1 MDDPLGTP
9 SLPAWPATPH
19 TPNSPGPQ
27 PTLPLPRPASPLPPS
42 QIVGGPPKEP
52 QIYGQPTPGLLSPQ
66 LNTTANGSKLEREG
80 QYLRVRITGLDRNRR
95 DIIARIDAQNF
106 RDLQS
111 RLPTAPHKPL
121 FLLSHYHRL
130 RHPQMK
136 KASSHESNS
145 RDILLII
152 IQTDDRLVKVALQRW
167 FTRVCE
173 DQVLMRE
180 DEVRSFIESDF
191 GYQPTPRPRR
201 RTGSGFSLMKRSV
214 PDEDEDLMSARLEL
228 TRLEV
233 QFFDAAKAID
243 RLTLSAAHAEMGNK
257 LINVATTEA
266 HPPLGQALRKLGRA
280 WHSIG
285 DVDQAQ
291 SLSECVIVGDAL
303 GYQGLNA
310 KSAKETL
317 AQRTQVLEDYQSAV
331 KATIAK
337 RRQIERLK
345 QSSNIRPEKVDE
357 ALEDLEEANKVE
369 QLFQRRVEGI
379 SENLHNALRVH
390 ARHAHEDIASM
401 LIEHARASVHYEKAR
416 LKELEA
422 LKGDVERANGP
433 AVHGNGRT
441 PLTGE
446 SRVPITSPAG
456 GATPIRGP
464 LIQPPLTSS
473 APSSGPPSPHVVRP
487 PIVSGPPIPQGTPGP
502 GPQPAQVKAPAGP
515 SIPTPAAPSLD
526 PLGVPP
532 RPQSAASSIPGT
544 PNPLHTPAQPHPL
557 AKSMYAQPTHRK
569 LDAREAAAK
578 LAPTQGWTHP
588 SKSKGKTRDKDLTG
602 NSSRMIQHTHH
613 LRGNKR
619 AGSEFEDE
627 VDSVGA
633 GPSSSVHT
641 SSEERPCKKSKQA
654 ETRLCPLCNKRI
666 PLHMLAQHTEMELA
680 KVNQVMHADS
690 PDPTG
695 RDTGM
700 R

>member
-9 SLPAWPATPH
+9 SLPAWPTTPH

-27 PTLPLPRPASPLPPS
+27 PTLPIPRPTSPLPPS
-42 QIVGGPPKEP
+42 QIVSGPPKEP

-66 LNTTANGSKLEREG
+66 LNTTANGTKLERDG

-95 DIIARIDAQNF
+95 DIIVRIDAQTNLPNF
-106 RDLQS
+106 TGSTYRNIS
-111 RLPTAPHKPL
+111 RSYAEFQRFAEQIAYCTPQTIVPALPLPQTSAP
-121 FLLSHYHRL
+121 SD
-130 RHPQMK
+130 
-136 KASSHESNS
+136 EE
-145 RDILLII
+145 
-152 IQTDDRLVKVALQRW
+152 DDRLVKVALQRW

-173 DQVLMRE
+173 DSVLMRE

-243 RLTLSAAHAEMGNK
+243 RLSKARKALSVAHAEMGNK

-266 HPPLGQALRKLGRA
+266 HPPLAQAVRKLGRA

-291 SLSECVIVGDAL
+291 SLSECVIVGDTL

-401 LIEHARASVHYEKAR
+401 LIEHARASVHYEKTR

-422 LKGDVERANGP
+422 LKGDIERANGP
-433 AVHGNGRT
+433 AVHGNGRV

-446 SRVPITSPAG
+446 ARVPITGPAG
-456 GATPIRGP
+456 GPTPIRGP
-464 LIQPPLTSS
+464 LIQPPLSSS
-473 APSSGPPSPHVVRP
+473 APSSGPPSPRVVRP
-487 PIVSGPPIPQGTPGP
+487 PVVPGPPITQGVPGP
-502 GPQPAQVKAPAGP
+502 VPQPTQAQVTAGP
-515 SIPTPAAPSLD
+515 SAPTQAPSLD
-526 PLGVPP
+526 PLGGPP

-544 PNPLHTPAQPHPL
+544 PNPPHTPTQPHPL

-578 LAPTQGWTHP
+578 LA
-588 SKSKGKTRDKDLTG
+588 
-602 NSSRMIQHTHH
+602 NM
-613 LRGNKR
+613 
-619 AGSEFEDE
+619 F
-627 VDSVGA
+627 
-633 GPSSSVHT
+633 
-641 SSEERPCKKSKQA
+641 
-654 ETRLCPLCNKRI
+654 
-666 PLHMLAQHTEMELA
+666 
-680 KVNQVMHADS
+680 
-690 PDPTG
+690 
-695 RDTGM
+695 
-700 R
+700 

>member
-9 SLPAWPATPH
+9 SLPAWPSTPH

-27 PTLPLPRPASPLPPS
+27 PTLPLPRPTSPLPPS
-42 QIVGGPPKEP
+42 QIIGGLPKEP

-66 LNTTANGSKLEREG
+66 INTAANGSKFERDG

-95 DIIARIDAQNF
+95 DIIARIDAQTNLPNF
-106 RDLQS
+106 TGSTYRNIS
-111 RLPTAPHKPL
+111 RSYAEFQRFAEQIAYCTPQTIVPALPLPQTSAP
-121 FLLSHYHRL
+121 SD
-130 RHPQMK
+130 
-136 KASSHESNS
+136 EE
-145 RDILLII
+145 
-152 IQTDDRLVKVALQRW
+152 DDRLVKVSLQRW

-233 QFFDAAKAID
+233 QFSDAAKAVD
-243 RLTLSAAHAEMGNK
+243 RLSKARKALSVAHAEMGNK

-266 HPPLGQALRKLGRA
+266 HPPLGTAIRKLGRA
-280 WHSIG
+280 WHALG

-291 SLSECVIVGDAL
+291 SLSECVIIGDAL

-317 AQRTQVLEDYQSAV
+317 AHRTQVLEDYQSAV
-331 KATIAK
+331 KSTIAK

-422 LKGDVERANGP
+422 LKGDVEKANGP
-433 AVHGNGRT
+433 VVQGNGRT
-441 PLTGE
+441 PLSGDG
-446 SRVPITSPAG
+446 RVPISGPVPA
-456 GATPIRGP
+456 PIRGP
-464 LIQPPLTSS
+464 LVQPPLTSS
-473 APSSGPPSPHVVRP
+473 APSSGPSSPRVARP
-487 PIVSGPPIPQGTPGP
+487 PAAPGPSVPQGIPGP
-502 GPQPAQVKAPAGP
+502 VPQPAQVQTQAQLQAQPQAGP
-515 SIPTPAAPSLD
+515 FAPSD
-526 PLGVPP
+526 PLGAP
-532 RPQSAASSIPGT
+532 RPQSAASSVPGT
-544 PNPLHTPAQPHPL
+544 PNPPHTPTQPHPL
-557 AKSMYAQPTHRK
+557 AKSMYTQPTHRR
-569 LDAREAAAK
+569 LDPREAAAK
-578 LAPTQGWTHP
+578 LA
-588 SKSKGKTRDKDLTG
+588 
-602 NSSRMIQHTHH
+602 NM
-613 LRGNKR
+613 
-619 AGSEFEDE
+619 F
-627 VDSVGA
+627 
-633 GPSSSVHT
+633 
-641 SSEERPCKKSKQA
+641 
-654 ETRLCPLCNKRI
+654 
-666 PLHMLAQHTEMELA
+666 
-680 KVNQVMHADS
+680 
-690 PDPTG
+690 
-695 RDTGM
+695 
-700 R
+700 

>member
-95 DIIARIDAQNF
+95 DIIARIDAQTNLPNF
-106 RDLQS
+106 TGSTYRNIS
-111 RLPTAPHKPL
+111 RSYAEFQRFAEQIAYCTPQTIVPALPLPQTSAP
-121 FLLSHYHRL
+121 SD
-130 RHPQMK
+130 
-136 KASSHESNS
+136 EE
-145 RDILLII
+145 
-152 IQTDDRLVKVALQRW
+152 DDRLVKVALQRW

-243 RLTLSAAHAEMGNK
+243 RLSKARKTLSAAHAEMGNK

-446 SRVPITSPAG
+446 SRVPITGPAG

-502 GPQPAQVKAPAGP
+502 GPQPAQAQAPAGP

-557 AKSMYAQPTHRK
+557 AKSMYAQSTHRK

-578 LAPTQGWTHP
+578 LA
-588 SKSKGKTRDKDLTG
+588 
-602 NSSRMIQHTHH
+602 NM
-613 LRGNKR
+613 
-619 AGSEFEDE
+619 F
-627 VDSVGA
+627 
-633 GPSSSVHT
+633 
-641 SSEERPCKKSKQA
+641 
-654 ETRLCPLCNKRI
+654 
-666 PLHMLAQHTEMELA
+666 
-680 KVNQVMHADS
+680 
-690 PDPTG
+690 
-695 RDTGM
+695 
-700 R
+700 

>member
-1 MDDPLGTP
+1 MAYDTPHSELAWTPADIAAAQTRVSDASKSDSWGPTKRASDIWSAHTGP
-9 SLPAWPATPH
+9 SLAPAQYW
-19 TPNSPGPQ
+19 
-27 PTLPLPRPASPLPPS
+27 
-42 QIVGGPPKEP
+42 
-52 QIYGQPTPGLLSPQ
+52 
-66 LNTTANGSKLEREG
+66 ANGTKLERDG

-95 DIIARIDAQNF
+95 DIIARIDAQTNLPNF
-106 RDLQS
+106 TGSTYRNIS
-111 RLPTAPHKPL
+111 RSYAEFQRFAEQISYCTPQTIVPALPLPQTSAP
-121 FLLSHYHRL
+121 SD
-130 RHPQMK
+130 
-136 KASSHESNS
+136 EE
-145 RDILLII
+145 
-152 IQTDDRLVKVALQRW
+152 DDRLVKVGLQRW

-173 DQVLMRE
+173 DPVLMRE

-201 RTGSGFSLMKRSV
+201 RTGSGFSLMKRNV

-243 RLTLSAAHAEMGNK
+243 RLSKARKALSAAHAEMGNK

-266 HPPLGQALRKLGRA
+266 HPPLGQAIRKLGRA
-280 WHSIG
+280 WHSMG

-291 SLSECVIVGDAL
+291 SVSECVIVGDAL

-331 KATIAK
+331 KSTIAK

-357 ALEDLEEANKVE
+357 ALEDLEEANKLE

-379 SENLHNALRVH
+379 SENLHSALRVH

-433 AVHGNGRT
+433 ATHGNGRT

-446 SRVPITSPAG
+446 ARVPITGPAG
-456 GATPIRGP
+456 GPTPIRGP

-487 PIVSGPPIPQGTPGP
+487 PVVVHGPPIPQGAPGP
-502 GPQPAQVKAPAGP
+502 VPQPTQAQVPAGP
-515 SIPTPAAPSLD
+515 SISTPAPSLD
-526 PLGVPP
+526 PLGGPP
-532 RPQSAASSIPGT
+532 RPQSATSSMPGT
-544 PNPLHTPAQPHPL
+544 PNPPHTPTQPHPL
-557 AKSMYAQPTHRK
+557 AKSMYTQPTHRK

-578 LAPTQGWTHP
+578 LA
-588 SKSKGKTRDKDLTG
+588 
-602 NSSRMIQHTHH
+602 NM
-613 LRGNKR
+613 
-619 AGSEFEDE
+619 F
-627 VDSVGA
+627 
-633 GPSSSVHT
+633 
-641 SSEERPCKKSKQA
+641 
-654 ETRLCPLCNKRI
+654 
-666 PLHMLAQHTEMELA
+666 
-680 KVNQVMHADS
+680 
-690 PDPTG
+690 
-695 RDTGM
+695 
-700 R
+700 